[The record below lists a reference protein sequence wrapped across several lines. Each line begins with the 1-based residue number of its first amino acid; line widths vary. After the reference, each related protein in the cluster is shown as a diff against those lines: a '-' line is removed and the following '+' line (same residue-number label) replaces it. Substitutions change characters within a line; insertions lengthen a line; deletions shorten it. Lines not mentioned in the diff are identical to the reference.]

1 MVFLAVLSVCFFKVP
16 SFRVYRK
23 RRNLIIYAVSALIL
37 GLLAYQAYDSFLG
50 PAYVSYSLEN
60 GETRFYA
67 GRVNTLSVSSSNM
80 GMRTASF
87 NLILKSVNASFTP
100 NTQQNYVQVNS
111 TIIKVPFSF
120 PQGGRETKPVQ
131 FTIDENV
138 SAFAFYTSTDMGN
151 GDAHFSVYFV
161 LHAESVWD
169 SKTSSFTLTPVPTPV
184 F

>member
-1 MVFLAVLSVCFFKVP
+1 
-16 SFRVYRK
+16 
-23 RRNLIIYAVSALIL
+23 
-37 GLLAYQAYDSFLG
+37 
-50 PAYVSYSLEN
+50 
-60 GETRFYA
+60 
-67 GRVNTLSVSSSNM
+67 M

-151 GDAHFSVYFV
+151 GDAYFSAYFA
-161 LHAESVWD
+161 LQAESVWD
-169 SKTSSFTLTPVPTPV
+169 SKTSSFT
-184 F
+184 